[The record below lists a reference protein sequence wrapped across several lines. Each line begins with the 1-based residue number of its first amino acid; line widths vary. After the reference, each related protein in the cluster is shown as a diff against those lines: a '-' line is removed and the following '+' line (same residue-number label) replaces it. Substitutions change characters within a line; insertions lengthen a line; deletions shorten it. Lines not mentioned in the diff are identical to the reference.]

1 MVILPY
7 MTNTLY
13 KNRYYVGTH
22 EGRPAVYDTQSGLRA
37 YGGTVESMHQL
48 MVGLAKDDE
57 LFAKG
62 VPATP
67 AVTADHG
74 PTLEAG
80 PTIREYYELKELEY
94 QERQDYYDYIDD
106 GRRARSRRAWLDY
119 INDR

>member
-1 MVILPY
+1 VVILLY

-37 YGGTVESMHQL
+37 YGGTVESMTQL

-57 LFAKG
+57 LFSKV
-62 VPATP
+62 VPTTP
-67 AVTADHG
+67 AVTTDRG

-80 PTIREYYELKELEY
+80 LTAREYYELKELEY
-94 QERQDYYDYIDD
+94 YERQDYYDYIND
-106 GRRARSRRAWLDY
+106 GRRVRSRQAYLDY
-119 INDR
+119 IDGR

>member
-1 MVILPY
+1 

-37 YGGTVESMHQL
+37 YGGTVESMNQM

-57 LFAKG
+57 MFSKV
-62 VPATP
+62 VPTTP
-67 AVTADHG
+67 AVTTDHG

-80 PTIREYYELKELEY
+80 PTVREYYEMKDEEY
-94 QERQDYYDYIDD
+94 RERQDYYDYINV
-106 GRRARSRRAWLDY
+106 GRRARSRQAHLDY
-119 INDR
+119 IDGR